1 MRILVVDDNQSITK
15 MLHRYF
21 TTRGI
26 DVTTLNDGISALRS
40 IQKQK
45 FDVIL
50 LDMAMPGFNGADI
63 INGLEK
69 INILEQQKI
78 IILSASSAPD
88 GAIRSLLSKKGVH
101 TFLEKPVNLK
111 DLLDIVSQ
119 SRGMR

>member
-1 MRILVVDDNQSITK
+1 MKILVIDDNEKITK
-15 MLHRYF
+15 MFHRYF
-21 TTRGI
+21 VMQGI
-26 DVTTLNDGISALRS
+26 DVTTFNDGKNALPS
-40 IQKQK
+40 ILKDK

-50 LDMAMPGFNGADI
+50 LDMAMPGFNGVDI
-63 INGLEK
+63 INELEK

>member
-1 MRILVVDDNQSITK
+1 MRILVVDDNQSTTK

-21 TTRGI
+21 TTHGI
-26 DVTTLNDGISALRS
+26 DVTTLNDGISELRS

-63 INGLEK
+63 INELEK